1 MRERERECACT
12 LKANKRSA
20 VAFAAIRSQ
29 VAALLLEL
37 RPSLPWG
44 RHVQVR
50 VRAANARRR
59 KQIQIQKQI
68 FSTGDLLSGTITCVC
83 MLSSFLEASNGKTL
97 AGWPNPTSGFTQY
110 KNTRR
115 RHVLAYQL
123 EPPCGPSF
131 SACMERWPPRV
142 CQKRQCVE
150 AAESAS
156 DNIGK
161 AGMVLLAR
169 ERRCRHAVVAC
180 GADEEDCF
188 ILVL

>member
-1 MRERERECACT
+1 MCAVRSVPFGFSINYRSGYSNPGF
-12 LKANKRSA
+12 LKNT
-20 VAFAAIRSQ
+20 
-29 VAALLLEL
+29 
-37 RPSLPWG
+37 
-44 RHVQVR
+44 H
-50 VRAANARRR
+50 
-59 KQIQIQKQI
+59 
-68 FSTGDLLSGTITCVC
+68 
-83 MLSSFLEASNGKTL
+83 SNGKTL

-142 CQKRQCVE
+142 RQKRQCVE

-169 ERRCRHAVVAC
+169 ERRCRHAVVAMVVQTKRIALYLC
-180 GADEEDCF
+180 CEKDWQSTPWYDISIFPAAA
-188 ILVL
+188 